1 MSPPPG
7 IESEDELAL
16 LVRSARTVA
25 VLGMKDEG
33 AADAAAYRI
42 PVMLR
47 ERGLRVI
54 PVNPRIREALGEP
67 SRPDVAALGE
77 PVDILDVFRRSE
89 KVAAHVDEIL
99 RLPEPLRPR
108 VVWMQTGVRDDRSAE
123 RLAAAGIKV
132 VMDRCLGV
140 YAARYRTRA

>member
-1 MSPPPG
+1 MTRPHL
-7 IESEDELAL
+7 IESEDELAAV
-16 LVRSARTVA
+16 VRSARTVA
-25 VLGMKDEG
+25 VLGMKDES
-33 AADAAAYRI
+33 APDAAAYRI

-77 PVDILDVFRRSE
+77 AVDILDVFRRSE

-99 RLPEPLRPR
+99 RLPPELRPR
-108 VVWMQTGVRDDRSAE
+108 VVWMQTGVRDEASAQ

-132 VMDRCLGV
+132 VMDLCLGV
-140 YAARYRTRA
+140 YAAKYRGRA